1 MKKPSIQRWLCVGLL
16 WVSACALAQ
25 VPERTIEEIKQE
37 SMLRA
42 KRGAYPL
49 GGLDPQDV
57 EQALQAIKTRDRDE
71 WAAGWE
77 IGRAH
82 V

>member
-1 MKKPSIQRWLCVGLL
+1 MSQKFWQRWVCVALCVLAG
-16 WVSACALAQ
+16 WANAQ

-37 SMLRA
+37 SLARA

-57 EQALQAIKTRDRDE
+57 QQALDAIKTRDRD
-71 WAAGWE
+71 
-77 IGRAH
+77 
-82 V
+82 